1 MSTDAALLARAVDGD
16 AHAFAELVTPARRR
30 MWAVCLRTT
39 GNQADAE
46 DALQEALIAA
56 WHHLGSFRGDARLS
70 TWLYRIASNAAL
82 ALVRRRPRAVPV
94 GEALGEL
101 IVVAPGDHAEELSLE
116 DAVRRALAALP
127 EAFREAIVLREY
139 GALTYEE
146 IAAHQG
152 VALATVKTRIHRA
165 RALLAQEL
173 APLAGA

>member
-1 MSTDAALLARAVDGD
+1 M
-16 AHAFAELVTPARRR
+16 
-30 MWAVCLRTT
+30 
-39 GNQADAE
+39 
-46 DALQEALIAA
+46 
-56 WHHLGSFRGDARLS
+56 
-70 TWLYRIASNAAL
+70 
-82 ALVRRRPRAVPV
+82 
-94 GEALGEL
+94 
-101 IVVAPGDHAEELSLE
+101 VAPGDHAEELSLE